1 MYKTCSYFVKSKN
14 AEIPK
19 SKQKQKQKQK
29 QKIILINV
37 THSIIYP
44 LIVAM
49 SRQSFYADPSSAGRQ
64 MKYRKDLF
72 PLLDTREITACLLE
86 CEFNVTQE
94 LIVKPTA
101 DFVTNLFEQFLDTFM
116 GIPLGT
122 IRKKAR
128 KMSRINPLESDQAN
142 GKPQQSPEEEF
153 NDNQENDKTKDTFSA
168 LQLLTLHRYLA
179 IFFSTCGIN
188 DFVLTDIARPDGYR
202 IRRILS
208 AVINFIRFRE
218 DQSPKFDHLA
228 NECEATAD
236 KVSEVQAENKNDEKQ
251 VANLTKYAETDL
263 SILVKITEDLSND
276 LSSMQTNYKNLEKS
290 YQNMGITIDSIQVNE
305 INLKDLLK
313 LAEDI
318 TRNVEKRQIEGKIL
332 KDNQDNLDE
341 LTRKQMELEGQ
352 ILIVQNQLNKSN
364 KKYQD
369 LIVQADKK
377 ESAVKLKLE
386 ETKQEFNDILSEKE
400 KHNEEHKRIMDQIV
414 KIQQET
420 TAIQDAFVKES
431 KEVELKLI
439 NLMSIIKRYMS
450 DLRNNI

>member
-1 MYKTCSYFVKSKN
+1 
-14 AEIPK
+14 
-19 SKQKQKQKQK
+19 
-29 QKIILINV
+29 
-37 THSIIYP
+37 
-44 LIVAM
+44 
-49 SRQSFYADPSSAGRQ
+49 
-64 MKYRKDLF
+64 
-72 PLLDTREITACLLE
+72 
-86 CEFNVTQE
+86 
-94 LIVKPTA
+94 
-101 DFVTNLFEQFLDTFM
+101 
-116 GIPLGT
+116 
-122 IRKKAR
+122 
-128 KMSRINPLESDQAN
+128 
-142 GKPQQSPEEEF
+142 
-153 NDNQENDKTKDTFSA
+153 
-168 LQLLTLHRYLA
+168 
-179 IFFSTCGIN
+179 
-188 DFVLTDIARPDGYR
+188 
-202 IRRILS
+202 
-208 AVINFIRFRE
+208 
-218 DQSPKFDHLA
+218 
-228 NECEATAD
+228 
-236 KVSEVQAENKNDEKQ
+236 
-251 VANLTKYAETDL
+251 
-263 SILVKITEDLSND
+263 
-276 LSSMQTNYKNLEKS
+276 MQTNYKNLEKS

-352 ILIVQNQLNKSN
+352 ILIVQNQLNKLN